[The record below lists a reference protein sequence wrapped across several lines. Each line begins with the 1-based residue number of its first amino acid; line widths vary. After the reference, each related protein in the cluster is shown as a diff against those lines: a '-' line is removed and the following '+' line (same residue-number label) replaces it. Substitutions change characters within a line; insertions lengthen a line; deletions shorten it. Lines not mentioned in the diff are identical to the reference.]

1 MAENTPA
8 IVNQPT
14 NLALPPQSVD
24 SFKKI
29 LATSYLPALKN
40 YLGTE
45 QNALRFCSG
54 VVSDLQRN
62 PKLIEC
68 TQESLLNSYMMM
80 ASCGFHPSAVSG
92 EAYVLPYAKNSK
104 VIQNGKDTWVKTM
117 QAQFQMGYKG
127 LVTLIYKVEDVTKI
141 NGGIVHEKDKTTYIN
156 SEFTHEVDINSSM
169 EERGAPIGAYTS
181 VTFRGETNTK
191 YMNAKDI
198 LTHAAKFSKSY
209 DPIGKNSPW
218 NPENDPNRTMWLKTV
233 LINQSKFLPKNET
246 INRAIHADYGD
257 SKLYDRIEKAKVE
270 SGALKMGNLLNHGNQ
285 DKNQEVEDQQNA
297 ALQAASGNENQDNEQ
312 PPD

>member
-1 MAENTPA
+1 MNDTKITIQQRPL
-8 IVNQPT
+8 T
-14 NLALPPQSVD
+14 MPPQSAD
-24 SFKKI
+24 AFKSLLGK
-29 LATSYLPALKN
+29 SYLPALKN
-40 YLGTE
+40 YLGNE

-62 PKLIEC
+62 PKLLEC

-92 EAYVLPYAKNSK
+92 EAYVLPYKKNTK
-104 VIQNGKDTWVKTM
+104 VGNEWHSEM

-141 NGGIVHEKDKTTYIN
+141 GGAIVHAKDETTYIN
-156 SEFTHEVDINSSM
+156 GEFTHKVDINLSM
-169 EERGAPIGAYTS
+169 EERGEPIGAYTY

-198 LTHAAKFSKSY
+198 LAHAAKFSKSY
-209 DPIGKNSPW
+209 DPAGKNSPW

-233 LINQSKFLPKNET
+233 LINQSKLLPKNET
-246 INRAIHADYGD
+246 INRAINADYGD
-257 SKLYDRIEKAKVE
+257 SKLHDRIEAAKAK
-270 SGALKMGNLLNHGNQ
+270 SKDLSMGNLLNNGNQ
-285 DKNQEVEDQQNA
+285 DKNQEIEDQQNA
-297 ALQAASGNENQDNEQ
+297 ALQDASGDENQDTAE
-312 PPD
+312 PGD

>member
-1 MAENTPA
+1 MTDTA
-8 IVNQPT
+8 IVKQPI

-29 LATSYLPALKN
+29 LATAYLPALKN
-40 YLGTE
+40 YLGNE

-62 PKLIEC
+62 PKLVEC
-68 TQESLLNSYMMM
+68 TQQSLLNAYMMM

-92 EAYVLPYAKNSK
+92 EAYVLPYKKNTK
-104 VIQNGKDTWVKTM
+104 VGNAWHSET

-141 NGGIVHEKDKTTYIN
+141 DGAIVHAKDKTSYIN
-156 SEFTHEVDINSSM
+156 NEFTHEVDIMLSM
-169 EERGAPIGAYTS
+169 EERGEAIGAYTS
-181 VTFRGETNTK
+181 VTFRGEKNTK
-191 YMNAKDI
+191 FMNAKDI

-209 DPIGKNSPW
+209 DPTGANSPW
-218 NPENDPNRTMWLKTV
+218 NPANDPNRTMWLKTV
-233 LINQSKFLPKNET
+233 LINQSKLLPKNET
-246 INRAIHADYGD
+246 INRAIHADYSD
-257 SKLYDRIEKAKVE
+257 SKLADRIEKAKQG
-270 SGALKMGNLLNHGNQ
+270 SDALKMGNLLNNGNQ
-285 DKNQEVEDQQNA
+285 DKNQEIEDEQNA
-297 ALQAASGNENQDNEQ
+297 ALQAASGDENQDNAT